1 MEALFKAIKSND
13 LKKVKELIVNIP
25 SREFAEFDENTTD
38 SSGEYTA
45 LMYACEYSNSIEII
59 KALLE
64 KGALVGYEISYCDNT
79 VLKSLARGVNSDLE
93 MLELLAKAHGED
105 MAYLVKGDGNSSA
118 DDVQSVDSTTM
129 LTPIDLAE
137 QHGKSVYVKKFK
149 SYL

>member
-13 LKKVKELIVNIP
+13 LKKVKELIANIP
-25 SREFAEFDENTTD
+25 SEEFAEFDENTMN

-45 LMYACEYSNSIEII
+45 LMYACEYSNNIEII
-59 KALLE
+59 KALLD
-64 KGALVGYEISYCDNT
+64 KGALIGYQISYCDNT

-93 MLELLAKAHGED
+93 ILELLIEAHGED
-105 MAYLVKGDGNSSA
+105 MAYLVNDNGNSSA
-118 DDVQSVDSTTM
+118 DDVQTVDSRTM

-137 QHGKSVYVKKFK
+137 QHGKSSYVEKFK